1 MNVLYFVLFL
11 VTSMT
16 VNGAISTTPV
26 SLVTNSIFT
35 AVTSTI
41 PFSTTSFMTISSSS
55 TSASSTRTIVS
66 TLSMTVSST
75 AVSTASVIVSS
86 TDSTEGQNYMI
97 PIGIAMGAVILT
109 PIALLVLVIIIGC
122 ICFLNKR
129 KKKYTADPITTHASG
144 HSENNIDAATDE
156 EPYYSTIEDIYDDI
170 VVVRKTTLA
179 TIK

>member
-41 PFSTTSFMTISSSS
+41 RTTSFMTVSSSS

-97 PIGIAMGAVILT
+97 PIGIAMGAVVLILT
-109 PIALLVLVIIIGC
+109 ALLVLVIIIGC

-129 KKKYTADPITTHASG
+129 KKYTADPITTHASG

-156 EPYYSTIEDIYDDI
+156 EPYYSTIEDVYDDI

>member
-1 MNVLYFVLFL
+1 MNVLYFVIFL

-35 AVTSTI
+35 VVTSTI
-41 PFSTTSFMTISSSS
+41 PFSTTSFMTVSSSS

-97 PIGIAMGAVILT
+97 PIGIAMGAVILIL
-109 PIALLVLVIIIGC
+109 IALLVLVIIIGC

-129 KKKYTADPITTHASG
+129 KKYTADPITTHASG

-156 EPYYSTIEDIYDDI
+156 EPYYSTIEDVYDDI

>member
-41 PFSTTSFMTISSSS
+41 RTTSFMTVSSSS

-97 PIGIAMGAVILT
+97 PIGIAMGAVVLILT
-109 PIALLVLVIIIGC
+109 ALLVLVIIGC

-129 KKKYTADPITTHASG
+129 KKYTADPITTHASG

-156 EPYYSTIEDIYDDI
+156 EPYYSTIEDVYDDI

>member
-35 AVTSTI
+35 VVTSTI
-41 PFSTTSFMTISSSS
+41 PFSTTSFMTVSSSS

-66 TLSMTVSST
+66 TLSMTVSSV

-97 PIGIAMGAVILT
+97 PIGIAMGAVVLIL
-109 PIALLVLVIIIGC
+109 IALLVLVIIIGC

-129 KKKYTADPITTHASG
+129 KKYIADPIATHASG